1 MDASRMN
8 EETLNPRQLNLQR
21 KKLKCL
27 GCAKEMVTD
36 RCHRFCRVCQRRN
49 RRNGDHLP
57 KVGRL
62 GRMMSTT
69 ELS

>member
-8 EETLNPRQLNLQR
+8 EETLNDRQLNLQR
-21 KKLKCL
+21 KRLKCL
-27 GCAKEMVTD
+27 GCGKEMMTD

-57 KVGRL
+57 KIGRV
-62 GRMMSTT
+62 GRMMSMT